1 MKVII
6 KYILCKLPKSC
17 CSLFLHAVLWYS
29 GLSCFL
35 GTLIS
40 VTEVSLD
47 LSSSLMKLNE
57 ITWCHAYSVSLS
69 RIHCH
74 PNDQHLYDFSL
85 EVTSAFY

>member
-6 KYILCKLPKSC
+6 KYYILCKLPKLC
-17 CSLFLHAVLWYS
+17 CSLFLYAVLWYS
-29 GLSCFL
+29 GLSCFP
-35 GTLIS
+35 GTPIS

-57 ITWCHAYSVSLS
+57 ITRCHAYSVSIS

-85 EVTSAFY
+85 